1 MGHLFAL
8 GGSTSESEQ
17 TIYVGNLGDIGAED
31 FPAIFDYVALG
42 HLHRAQQ
49 VGGIEHIRYSG
60 SPYILSFSEIDA
72 AKKVVVLETQKGK
85 ITEIDEVTVPRFR
98 DICRVTGLAES
109 CIEQLERIDAGH
121 HNLTPWVEVILENE
135 NELAFEYRAINQAAE
150 AMKLEVLKVTLK
162 NEHRREG
169 LERLVENAKDI
180 KEITPEEVFRLKCKE
195 MDFDLDNQPE
205 MLNAFF
211 EILQFAQENEPV

>member
-1 MGHLFAL
+1 MK
-8 GGSTSESEQ
+8 
-17 TIYVGNLGDIGAED
+17 I
-31 FPAIFDYVALG
+31 
-42 HLHRAQQ
+42 
-49 VGGIEHIRYSG
+49 
-60 SPYILSFSEIDA
+60 
-72 AKKVVVLETQKGK
+72 KKGK

-135 NELAFEYRAINQAAE
+135 NELAFEFKEINKAAE
-150 AMKLEVLKVTLK
+150 PLKLEVLKVTLK

-169 LERLVENAKDI
+169 LERLVANAKDI
-180 KEITPEEVFRLKCKE
+180 KEITPEEVFRLKCTE
-195 MDFDLDNQPE
+195 QEYDLKDHPD

-211 EILQFAQENEPV
+211 EMLQLVQENDNA